1 MGFLLKEKKM
11 NVLGTHIDT
20 GLLVVIVVVG
30 SVLVSILTYYIL
42 RFLRGSIKLTLPR
55 TSFNA
60 GEAITGNFELQTK
73 KDIEGNKLLVS
84 LIGVR
89 VTKSYHNGK
98 SRTHTDEIY
107 RDAVILEEARP
118 YPAGYL
124 ANYSFTLK
132 TPNWKEPEFL
142 NSKMGQTLT
151 TAFKLL
157 GGSSSHIKWKIEARL
172 DAKGVDLATS
182 KAVSLNT

>member
-1 MGFLLKEKKM
+1 M

-30 SVLVSILTYYIL
+30 GIILSILTYYIL

-73 KDIEGNKLLVS
+73 KEIEGNKLLVS
-84 LIGVR
+84 LIGVK
-89 VTKSYHNGK
+89 VTKSHRNGK

-142 NSKMGQTLT
+142 NSTIGQTLT

-157 GGSSSHIKWKIEARL
+157 GGSSSYIKWKIEARL

>member
-1 MGFLLKEKKM
+1 M

-20 GLLVVIVVVG
+20 GLLIVAVIVG
-30 SVLVSILTYYIL
+30 GIILSILTYYIL

-60 GEAITGNFELQTK
+60 GETITGNFELQTK

-84 LIGVR
+84 LIGVK
-89 VTKSYHNGK
+89 VTKDYHNGK

-107 RDAVILEEARP
+107 RDAVILEETRP

-124 ANYSFTLK
+124 AHYSFTLK
-132 TPNWKEPEFL
+132 TPNWQEPEFL
-142 NSKMGQTLT
+142 NSTLGKTLT

-157 GGSSSHIKWKIEARL
+157 GSSSSRITWKIEARL

-182 KAVSLNT
+182 KAVSLNTQGM

>member
-1 MGFLLKEKKM
+1 M
-11 NVLGTHIDT
+11 NVLGTPIDT
-20 GLLVVIVVVG
+20 GFLVIIVVVG
-30 SVLVSILTYYIL
+30 GIILSILTYYIL

-55 TSFNA
+55 TTFNP

-73 KDIEGNKLLVS
+73 KEIEGNKLLVS
-84 LIGVR
+84 LIGLR
-89 VTKSYHNGK
+89 VTKSHHNGK

-118 YPAGYL
+118 YPAGYQ
-124 ANYSFTLK
+124 AHYSFTLK
-132 TPNWKEPEFL
+132 TPNWREPEFL
-142 NSKMGQTLT
+142 SSTIGQTLT

-157 GGSSSHIKWKIEARL
+157 GSSSSHIKWKIEARL

-182 KAVSLNT
+182 KAVSLNGTW

>member
-1 MGFLLKEKKM
+1 M
-11 NVLGTHIDT
+11 NIAGTHIDT
-20 GLLVVIVVVG
+20 GFLVVIVLVG
-30 SVLVSILTYYIL
+30 GVLLSILTYHIL
-42 RFLRGSIKLTLPR
+42 RFLRGSIKLTLPK
-55 TSFNA
+55 TSFNP
-60 GEAITGNFELQTK
+60 GEAITGHFELKTK

-107 RDAVILEEARP
+107 RDAVILEESRP

-124 ANYSFTLK
+124 ATYSFTLK
-132 TPNWKEPEFL
+132 TPNWKEPDFL
-142 NSKMGQTLT
+142 SSTIGQTLS

-157 GGSSSHIKWKIEARL
+157 GNSSSQIKWKIEARL
-172 DAKGVDLATS
+172 DAKGVDLAAS